1 MGSHYIIEIKS
12 GILQKCKDWICGTVQ
27 VSEHTLSPEEKLI
40 LRRKMTSLSEN
51 TRDRRILNCVAIIV
65 MLTATILI
73 AVYH

>member
-51 TRDRRILNCVAIIV
+51 TSE
-65 MLTATILI
+65 
-73 AVYH
+73 

>member
-1 MGSHYIIEIKS
+1 MDSHFIIESKS
-12 GILQKCKDWICGTVQ
+12 GISQKCKDWICGTVQ

-51 TRDRRILNCVAIIV
+51 TRDRRILNCAAILM